1 MSLTTSA
8 TSLESLK
15 SAIDAGIESWKAA
28 GIAIVDLI
36 DNHGMTLGQ
45 ISESINSP
53 VVNPNVLAQFERIGR
68 NQVLPRLLVA
78 SFPAAKAMQKLP
90 LSEQRRLLDQGT
102 DVMVMRTGGADTII
116 IRPEDMTKDQAQQ
129 VFSKDGVR
137 SLSAQ
142 RAFIEGKASETAAMS
157 KVKQSPWIIK
167 SGRVIFR
174 EACEMSRQE
183 LTILLSQMQ

>member
-1 MSLTTSA
+1 
-8 TSLESLK
+8 
-15 SAIDAGIESWKAA
+15 
-28 GIAIVDLI
+28 
-36 DNHGMTLGQ
+36 MTLGQ

>member
-116 IRPEDMTKDQAQQ
+116 IRELIGRQIEATSDEELITQIRIL
-129 VFSKDGVR
+129 FSYFQMVPTLVHNP
-137 SLSAQ
+137 SSEI
-142 RAFIEGKASETAAMS
+142 RALVQGRIAYLQSDPKFANFIHLLLE
-157 KVKQSPWIIK
+157 IK
-167 SGRVIFR
+167 ESW
-174 EACEMSRQE
+174 SD
-183 LTILLSQMQ
+183 